1 MIADIGIGDVVRH
14 FKGNL
19 YKIIAF
25 GQHSETGEK
34 EVVYQAL
41 YPPFDTW
48 VRSFDN
54 FMSEIDHEKYPD
66 EKQKYR
72 FEVMTTS
79 DLAKMTAEDRFKN
92 KMWRIDGTL
101 ITSSQVKVWTE
112 AAEKILQ
119 EFEERE
125 GNKER

>member
-1 MIADIGIGDVVRH
+1 MVADIGIGDVVRH
-14 FKGNL
+14 FKGKL

-25 GQHSETGEK
+25 GRHSETGEK

-48 VRSFDN
+48 VRPFDN
-54 FMSEIDHEKYPD
+54 FMSEIDH

-79 DLAKMTAEDRFKN
+79 DLIEVAAEDRLKSEMG
-92 KMWRIDGTL
+92 KVDGTL

-112 AAEKILQ
+112 AAKKILSI
-119 EFEERE
+119 
-125 GNKER
+125 KC